1 MAHTPKFNTNGVERT
16 ELSKLKIGDYI
27 WGTIWKKDDEN
38 KLEVSF
44 NENDPKYESGWTKVT
59 EDCWF
64 KFKKGSLILGNFY
77 NSKYGST
84 FEAEVAP
91 APSYG
96 RFLLSNNAFNSNTL
110 RLTTLSEAKSIG
122 NMNDTLNLS
131 NASNIFGYWVKY
143 INANTWYYGY
153 GGVIIQE
160 FINSQGLYPEM
171 LTYTSTR
178 FSNLDIADT
187 NQLGI
192 ILVHDYV
199 DNPNSEN
206 IYY

>member
-27 WGTIWKKDDEN
+27 WGTIWKKDDGN

-64 KFKKGSLILGNFY
+64 KFKKGTLLLGNFY
-77 NSKYGST
+77 NSVYGNTFNDSKY
-84 FEAEVAP
+84 AP
-91 APSYG
+91 YG
-96 RFLLSNNAFNSNTL
+96 RFLLSNNGINSNTL

-122 NMNDTLNLS
+122 NMNDTLDLS
-131 NASNIFGYWVKY
+131 NDSNIFSYWKNY
-143 INANTWYYGY
+143 INVSTMYYGA
-153 GGVIIQE
+153 IIQE
-160 FINSQGLYPEM
+160 LIDNRSLYYN
-171 LTYTSTR
+171 LTYSSFK
-178 FSNLDIADT
+178 FSELDNALPG
-187 NQLGI
+187 QAGI
-192 ILVHDYV
+192 VLVHDYI

>member
-64 KFKKGSLILGNFY
+64 KFKKGTLLLGSFY
-77 NSKYGST
+77 NSWHGSK
-84 FEAEVAP
+84 FEVDVEA
-91 APSYG
+91 YG
-96 RFLLSNNAFNSNTL
+96 RFLLSNNGFNSNTL

-122 NMNDTLNLS
+122 NMNDTLSLS
-131 NASNIFGYWVKY
+131 NTSNIFHYWEKN
-143 INANTWYYGY
+143 INPNTWLVDYYNR
-153 GGVIIQE
+153 GGMIQE
-160 FINSQGLYPEM
+160 IINNL
-171 LTYTSTR
+171 R
-178 FSNLDIADT
+178 FSSYDLNYSATTFSQLDNKSDS
-187 NQLGI
+187 QLGI
-192 ILVHDYV
+192 VLVHDYV

>member
-77 NSKYGST
+77 NSYYGST

-91 APSYG
+91 AQSYG
-96 RFLLSNNAFNSNTL
+96 RFLLSNNVFNSNTL

-143 INANTWYYGY
+143 INANTWYDSY

-171 LTYTSTR
+171 LTYTSTV
-178 FSNLDIADT
+178 FSKLDIAGLD
-187 NQLGI
+187 QLGI

>member
-38 KLEVSF
+38 KLEISF

-59 EDCWF
+59 ADCWF

-77 NSKYGST
+77 NSWYGSG
-84 FEAEVAP
+84 FEIDVAP

-131 NASNIFGYWVKY
+131 NTSNIFEYWVRY
-143 INANTWYYGY
+143 ITSHTWTDGY
-153 GGVIIQE
+153 GGAIIQE
-160 FINSQGLYPEM
+160 FINSQGLNPER
-171 LTYTSTR
+171 LTYTTTA
-178 FSNLDIADT
+178 FSKLDNASVE
-187 NQLGI
+187 QLGI
-192 ILVHDYV
+192 VLVHDYV

>member
-64 KFKKGSLILGNFY
+64 KFKKGSIFANTFY
-77 NSKYGST
+77 NSIRGTGLLYTGGLKPIRFLVNSDGVNSYNLRFLT
-84 FEAEVAP
+84 FEEAE
-91 APSYG
+91 
-96 RFLLSNNAFNSNTL
+96 
-110 RLTTLSEAKSIG
+110 SIKTI
-122 NMNDTLNLS
+122 NDTLLLS
-131 NASNIFGYWVKY
+131 PHDNIFKY
-143 INANTWYYGY
+143 WYYNINPETTR
-153 GGVIIQE
+153 GGIIIQE
-160 FINSQGLYPEM
+160 SIFTVNGMDWDGSIRIYRGES
-171 LTYTSTR
+171 
-178 FSNLDIADT
+178 DT
-187 NQLGI
+187 VFTHDGGYGQQAI

>member
-27 WGTIWKKDDEN
+27 WGAIWKKDDEN

-64 KFKKGSLILGNFY
+64 KFKKGTLILGKFY
-77 NSKYGST
+77 HPYYGSK
-84 FEAEVAP
+84 FEVDVGA
-91 APSYG
+91 YG
-96 RFLLSNNAFNSNTL
+96 RFLLSNNGFNSNTL

-122 NMNDTLNLS
+122 NMNDTLNLF
-131 NASNIFGYWVKY
+131 NELNIFTYWNNN
-143 INANTWYYGY
+143 IIRNTFDDS
-153 GGVIIQE
+153 IIMIQE
-160 FINSQGLYPEM
+160 LINDKVSH
-171 LTYTSTR
+171 LTLVYSPAS
-178 FSNLDIADT
+178 FSSILDSSANYAKSGIA
-187 NQLGI
+187 
-192 ILVHDYV
+192 LVHDYV

>member
-44 NENDPKYESGWTKVT
+44 DENDPKYESGYTKVT

-64 KFKKGSLILGNFY
+64 KFKKGTLILGKFY
-77 NSKYGST
+77 NSYYGPG
-84 FEAEVAP
+84 FEAEVA
-91 APSYG
+91 APYG
-96 RFLLSNNAFNSNTL
+96 RFLLSNNGFNSNTL

-122 NMNDTLNLS
+122 TMNDTLDLS
-131 NASNIFGYWVKY
+131 NTSNIFHYWESH
-143 INANTWYYGY
+143 IQSNTISAYYTL
-153 GGVIIQE
+153 GGMIQE
-160 FINSQGLYPEM
+160 LINDLGFNPSD
-171 LTYTSTR
+171 LTYTSAR
-178 FSNLDIADT
+178 FSLIDDGNYS
-187 NQLGI
+187 QLGI
-192 ILVHDYV
+192 ALVHDYV

>member
-44 NENDPKYESGWTKVT
+44 DENDPKYESGWTKVT

-77 NSKYGST
+77 NSYYGSN

-91 APSYG
+91 YG
-96 RFLLSNNAFNSNTL
+96 RFLLSNNGFNSNTL

-131 NASNIFGYWVKY
+131 DMPNIFEYWNRY
-143 INANTWYYGY
+143 INGNTLSAYSN
-153 GGVIIQE
+153 GGIMIQE
-160 FINSQGLYPEM
+160 FIKGLGLYSD
-171 LTYTSTR
+171 LTYSSSK
-178 FSNLDIADT
+178 FSKLDETDAY
-187 NQLGI
+187 QHGI
-192 ILVHDYV
+192 VLIHDYV

>member
-44 NENDPKYESGWTKVT
+44 TENDPKYESGWTKVT

-64 KFKKGSLILGNFY
+64 KFKKGTLLLGSFY
-77 NSKYGST
+77 NSYYGNE
-84 FEAEVAP
+84 FEVDVGA
-91 APSYG
+91 YG
-96 RFLLSNNAFNSNTL
+96 RFLLSNNGFNSNTL

-131 NASNIFGYWVKY
+131 NTSNIFEYWDSY
-143 INANTWYYGY
+143 INSNTWNDRY

-160 FINSQGLYPEM
+160 FINSQGLYPER
-171 LTYTSTR
+171 LTYTHTV
-178 FSNLDIADT
+178 FSKLDIAAPE
-187 NQLGI
+187 QLGI